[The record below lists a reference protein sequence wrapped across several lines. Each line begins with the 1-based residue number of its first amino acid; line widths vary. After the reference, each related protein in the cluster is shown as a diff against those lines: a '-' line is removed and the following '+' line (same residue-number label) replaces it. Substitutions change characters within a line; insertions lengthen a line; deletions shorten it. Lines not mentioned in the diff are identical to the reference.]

1 MFLGFYFNTFQIFF
15 YPICICE
22 WTEQKLINMWKCAW
36 RLDVVPQV
44 MAHASEQ
51 YSILWG
57 TVMQKGE
64 SIWSYVQEK
73 WKQVIELVS
82 NMDRCHGWWII
93 S

>member
-1 MFLGFYFNTFQIFF
+1 MWTDITKINQCENVHDASFLVI
-15 YPICICE
+15 
-22 WTEQKLINMWKCAW
+22 
-36 RLDVVPQV
+36 VPQV

-64 SIWSYVQEK
+64 SVWSYVQEK
-73 WKQVIELVS
+73 WKQVIMLVS
-82 NMDRCHGWWII
+82 NIDRCRGWWII

>member
-1 MFLGFYFNTFQIFF
+1 VHDASFLDI
-15 YPICICE
+15 
-22 WTEQKLINMWKCAW
+22 
-36 RLDVVPQV
+36 VPQV

-51 YSILWG
+51 YFILWG

-73 WKQVIELVS
+73 WKQVTELVS
-82 NMDRCHGWWII
+82 NTDRCRGWWII